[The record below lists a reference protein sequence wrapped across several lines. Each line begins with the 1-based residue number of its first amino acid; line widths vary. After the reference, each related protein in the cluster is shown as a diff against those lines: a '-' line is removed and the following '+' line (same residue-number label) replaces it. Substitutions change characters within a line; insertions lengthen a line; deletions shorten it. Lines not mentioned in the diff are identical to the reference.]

1 MDPFIGEVR
10 IFAGS
15 FAPLGWAFCN
25 GQLMA
30 ISQNDALYALIG
42 TTYGGDGVTTF
53 GLPDLRGRAPIHQGT
68 RLGVTFQMGQ
78 LSGVESVTLTTQQ
91 MPQHTH
97 QAMAATGADSVSP
110 SGKVWSTDPGAN
122 IADWATAPSSSAFMA
137 PTTISTVGQNL
148 PHENMQPFLAISY
161 IIALEGIF
169 PSQN

>member
-1 MDPFIGEVR
+1 MDPFLGEIR
-10 IFAGS
+10 IFAGN
-15 FAPLGWAFCN
+15 FAPQGWAFCA

-68 RLGVTFQMGQ
+68 RFGVTFTMGEVI
-78 LSGVESVTLTTQQ
+78 GVENVTLTTQQ
-91 MPQHTH
+91 LPQHTH
-97 QAMAATGADSVSP
+97 PAVAATGADSISP
-110 SGKVWSTDPGAN
+110 QGKVWSTDPGAN
-122 IADWATAPSSSAFMA
+122 IADWATAASSNAFMA
-137 PTTISTVGQNL
+137 PNAISTAGGNL

-161 IIALEGIF
+161 IIAIEGIF